1 MHLFTDLL
9 FVFSINRLSYTTSGK
24 CENAHHNILEHK
36 MFLSNK
42 RFIYDVTPNISPS
55 MEAIPKLLS
64 SLKTLNSIS
73 VPALIQSC
81 LYGRVQAYFHSPV
94 PRTTTPTF
102 LGENKC
108 WCQIEKQEKA
118 SSCPQRG
125 WK

>member
-1 MHLFTDLL
+1 MTLH
-9 FVFSINRLSYTTSGK
+9 
-24 CENAHHNILEHK
+24 
-36 MFLSNK
+36 
-42 RFIYDVTPNISPS
+42 PNISPS

-64 SLKTLNSIS
+64 SLKTLNYFCIS
-73 VPALIQSC
+73 ALIQSC